1 MGVSLDGILFSVDVV
16 KKKTTRNT
24 YLRMRD
30 NNTIY
35 VTTNIRTKDKDI
47 LKIVEEN
54 KKSILRMYN
63 KYEKKSKNNYYFWF
77 LGKKYDVIYT
87 NDNSI
92 VFGDAKVFIGRNI
105 DIDKWYKKQAIPIF
119 KEHFDLCFNRFSR
132 NIVYPS
138 LVIRKMKS
146 RWGVCNTRLKKVTL
160 NLELIK
166 KDTKY
171 LDYVIMHELSH
182 LIEANHSVNFWRV
195 VEENVPDYKNIR
207 KQMKDF

>member
-1 MGVSLDGILFSVDVV
+1 MQIYLDDILFNVDIVR
-16 KKKTTRNT
+16 KRITKNT
-24 YLRMRD
+24 YLRIRD

-35 VTTNIRTKDKDI
+35 ITTNTRTKDKELLKIIDENKTSI
-47 LKIVEEN
+47 LK
-54 KKSILRMYN
+54 MYA
-63 KYEKKSKNNYYFWF
+63 KHEKKIQNDDFFWF
-77 LGKKYDVIYT
+77 LGKSYEIIYT

-92 VFGDAKVFIGRNI
+92 VLGDTKAFIGKNI
-105 DIDKWYKKQAIPIF
+105 DIDKWYKKQASSIF
-119 KEHFDLCFNRFSR
+119 KEHFDICYNNFSR

-146 RWGVCNTRLKKVTL
+146 RWGVCNTRLKKITL

-182 LIEANHSVNFWRV
+182 LIEANHSNSFWSL
-195 VEENVPDYKNIR
+195 VEENVPDYKKIR